1 MLTAMADESAASGL
15 MRIERFGPTAGLASF
30 DTLGMAMGREGMLPV
45 QPSKP

>member
-1 MLTAMADESAASGL
+1 MPTAMADAPAASGL
-15 MRIERFGPTAGLASF
+15 VRIERFGPNAGLASF